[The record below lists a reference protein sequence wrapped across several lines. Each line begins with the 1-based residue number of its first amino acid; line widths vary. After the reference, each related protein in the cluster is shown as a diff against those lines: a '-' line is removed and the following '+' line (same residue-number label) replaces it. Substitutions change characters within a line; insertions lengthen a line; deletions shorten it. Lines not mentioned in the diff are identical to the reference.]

1 MFIKTMNNGEHG
13 GQLPLVSLGVVELTQ
28 PSDLAMNKS
37 HKRMIFEA
45 VIGLQN
51 DRGDAK
57 KVMKRDSISKW
68 FQVCKTGERN
78 TLPP

>member
-1 MFIKTMNNGEHG
+1 MFINMVDNG

-28 PSDLAMNKS
+28 PSDLTMNKS

-51 DRGDAK
+51 DCDAK
-57 KVMKRDSISKW
+57 KVMK
-68 FQVCKTGERN
+68 
-78 TLPP
+78 